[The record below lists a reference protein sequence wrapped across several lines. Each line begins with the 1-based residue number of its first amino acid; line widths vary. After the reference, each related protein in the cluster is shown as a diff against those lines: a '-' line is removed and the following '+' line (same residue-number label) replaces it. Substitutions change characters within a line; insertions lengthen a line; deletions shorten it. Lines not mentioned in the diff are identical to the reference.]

1 MSEVGIKTSTWRADI
16 QGVRALAVLT
26 VCAYHSDFW
35 FSRGYLGV
43 DVFMVVSGYVMTS
56 LVAREWI
63 YSGRGF
69 SLTKFLTRRA
79 RRLIPALIIVVSGTW
94 LIYLVLAP
102 AAFFRNTIVQGVTSL
117 LSVSNLYFLRRTLG
131 YFEIEP
137 SGDPLLHT
145 WSLGVEE
152 QFYLLMGVSVVLLKT
167 LTRWRERWRPKF
179 IAGLSLGVAC
189 FVSVFLY
196 WLLVSERCS
205 LSRVFYS
212 RMPSS
217 IAFLLRPDAA
227 HFYLPLARAWQFG
240 LGAIGA
246 LLLFDRRLKM
256 HSKYAELGTI
266 AFLLAVLSGYLTFG
280 SVDGIETDRILV
292 TVTTAFLLT
301 RSSKRILSSRLLVW
315 IGDRSYS
322 LYLWHYPLL
331 SASKFLGGIPA
342 SKWLLLALALGLS
355 ELTFRFV
362 ESPYFRRR
370 NHIGSESDGG
380 SRSIVRTPEAKVLL
394 VGFAVLA
401 VVGLSLR
408 LRVDILIVGEAQN
421 PRDYVRESQIWLT
434 QNGCLSDDNGLVRCG
449 SLLESEIVL
458 IGDSHAW
465 SVAPGFIEATRS
477 LGIPSAVRS
486 QAGCPIYESISLSAE
501 STCQEFYSTLK
512 TEFADGNTKTIMLV
526 SCARFKESCPEGIR
540 SGSVD
545 QLVKETHLALTDLVS
560 RDMTVLLPGQLP
572 ILSVEPPSQGRSLL
586 QRLVPDFFNRLPLDK
601 KKMDISRRFQQDL
614 SAALV
619 ASGFEVATGDL
630 FHEACDSETCAS
642 RGALDAKQLF
652 KDNNHFT
659 LAGSIHQTPSIIKW
673 LSSVFDDE
681 QR

>member
-1 MSEVGIKTSTWRADI
+1 MSKIAIKHSTWRADI

-69 SLTKFLTRRA
+69 SLTKFLARRA
-79 RRLIPALIIVVSGTW
+79 RRLIPALVVVISGTW
-94 LIYLVLAP
+94 FTYLVLAP
-102 AAFFRNTIVQGVTSL
+102 AAFFRNIIVQGVASL
-117 LSVSNLYFLRRTLG
+117 LSVSNLYFWRRTLG

-137 SGDPLLHT
+137 AGDPLLHT

-167 LTRWRERWRPKF
+167 LTRGRERWRPKV
-179 IAGLSLGVAC
+179 IAGVSLGVAC

-196 WLLVSERCS
+196 WLLVSESYS
-205 LSRVFYS
+205 LSSVFYS

-217 IAFLLRPDAA
+217 IAFLLRPNAA
-227 HFYLPLARAWQFG
+227 HFYFPLARAWQFG

-256 HSKYAELGTI
+256 HSMYAELATI

-280 SVDGIETDRILV
+280 SVDGIEIDRILV
-292 TVTTAFLLT
+292 SVTTALLLT

-315 IGDRSYS
+315 VGDRSYS

-331 SASKFLGGIPA
+331 SSSKFLGGVPA
-342 SKWLLLALALGLS
+342 SKWLLLAAALGLS

-370 NHIGSESDGG
+370 NHVRRESDGR
-380 SRSIVRTPEAKVLL
+380 SRSIVQTSEGKVVLI
-394 VGFAVLA
+394 GFAVLA

-408 LRVDILIVGEAQN
+408 LRVDLLVVGETQN
-421 PRDYVRESQIWLT
+421 PREYVKETQLWLT
-434 QNGCLSDDNGLVRCG
+434 QNGCLSEDNGIVRCG
-449 SLLESEIVL
+449 SLLDSEIVL

-486 QAGCPIYESISLSAE
+486 QAGCPIYESISVSAE
-501 STCQEFYSTLK
+501 NTCQEFYSALK
-512 TEFADGNTKTIMLV
+512 TELANGSTKAVMLV
-526 SCARFKESCPEGIR
+526 TCARFKESCPEGIR

-545 QLVKETHLALTDLVS
+545 QLVKETHLALIDLVS
-560 RDMTVLLPGQLP
+560 RNMTVLLPGQLP
-572 ILSVEPPSQGRSLL
+572 ILSVEPSSQGRSLL
-586 QRLVPDFFNRLPLDK
+586 QRLAPDVFSRLPLDK

-619 ASGFEVATGDL
+619 DSGFEVAIGDL
-630 FHEACDSETCAS
+630 FHEDCDSETCAS
-642 RGALDAKQLF
+642 RGALDGEQLF

-659 LAGSIHQTPSIIKW
+659 VAGSIRQTPSVIRW
-673 LSSVFDDE
+673 LSSVFDD
-681 QR
+681 